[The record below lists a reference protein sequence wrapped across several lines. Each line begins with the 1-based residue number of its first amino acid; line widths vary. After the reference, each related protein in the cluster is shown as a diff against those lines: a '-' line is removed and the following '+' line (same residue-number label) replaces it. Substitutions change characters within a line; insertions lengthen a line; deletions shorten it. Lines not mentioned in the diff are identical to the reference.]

1 MARPD
6 VRVMGAG
13 VFGLCIAL
21 VLARRGLTVE
31 VVDPGGIGAGASGG
45 LVGALAPHAPDRWG
59 AMQAFQLA
67 ALVAAP
73 DWWAGVAAE
82 GGVDPGFARV
92 GRLMPLPDAAAVARA
107 EARGPAAAA
116 HWGGAGAWRIVP
128 TPEGLAP
135 RSASGL
141 CAHDTLT
148 ARIAPRRAL
157 AALAAAIRA
166 RGGTVLKEP
175 QAGRPPDVTV
185 WATGAAGLADLSA
198 DLGRNVGRGEKGQA
212 LLLAHDAGDAPVIG
226 DDGLWIV
233 PHAGGTVAVGST
245 SERDWATPGPD
256 AALDALHAR
265 AVALV
270 PALAGARVVER
281 WAGIRPRAASRLPV
295 VDRWPGR
302 PGHVVANGGFKTGF
316 ALAPAVAGLVAD
328 LVLEGEAAIPDAFR
342 LAGQPR

>member
-1 MARPD
+1 MARVE

-13 VFGLCIAL
+13 VFGLCTAL
-21 VLARRGLTVE
+21 VLVRRGLAVE

-73 DWWAGVAAE
+73 GWWAGVAAE
-82 GGVDPGFARV
+82 GGVDPGYART

-107 EARGPAAAA
+107 EARGAAAAA
-116 HWGGAGAWRIVP
+116 HWGGAGAWRVVP
-128 TPEGLAP
+128 TPDGLAP
-135 RSASGL
+135 RSATGL
-141 CAHDTLT
+141 CAQDTLT

-166 RGGTVLKEP
+166 RGGAVRAEP
-175 QAGRPPDVTV
+175 QAGRTPDVTV

-198 DLGRNVGRGEKGQA
+198 DLGRDVGRGEKGQA
-212 LLLAHDAGDAPVIG
+212 LLLAQDAGDAPVIG

-256 AALDALHAR
+256 AALDALKAR
-265 AVALV
+265 AAALV
-270 PALAGARVVER
+270 PALAGARVIER
-281 WAGIRPRAASRLPV
+281 WAGIRPRAASRLPLV
-295 VDRWPGR
+295 GPWPGR
-302 PGHVVANGGFKTGF
+302 PGVFVANGGFKTGF
-316 ALAPAVAGLVAD
+316 ALAPAVAGLLGD
-328 LVLEGEAAIPDAFR
+328 LIAGDRDAIPDAFR
-342 LAGQPR
+342 LGGRA